1 MFSSLPGKTDLSCLS
16 GILNGLLDRP
26 VTSEMGSRVLGPG
39 AEPCQRL
46 RRRALPEA
54 QAQPSTDSLPLGC
67 LATCSPPLR
76 PGGRPD
82 DLLSVLPVQTL

>member
-46 RRRALPEA
+46 RRSPQQILFLWDAL
-54 QAQPSTDSLPLGC
+54 QPAVHP
-67 LATCSPPLR
+67 
-76 PGGRPD
+76 
-82 DLLSVLPVQTL
+82 